1 MLAKKIKETT
11 KFKSYGKCDLLRKQL
26 CVEEMGS
33 AQDKVNIREYVNE
46 IFAGLSW
53 LG

>member
-1 MLAKKIKETT
+1 MLAMKIKETT
-11 KFKSYGKCDLLRKQL
+11 KLKSRGKCDLLRKRL
-26 CVEEMGS
+26 CDEEINQTQS
-33 AQDKVNIREYVNE
+33 KIDYKDYVTE

>member
-1 MLAKKIKETT
+1 MLAMKIKETT
-11 KFKSYGKCDLLRKQL
+11 KLKASAKGGLSRKRLCD
-26 CVEEMGS
+26 EEVS
-33 AQDKVNIREYVNE
+33 LSQTKHDYKDYVNE

>member
-1 MLAKKIKETT
+1 MLANKFKETT

-26 CVEEMGS
+26 CAEEMS
-33 AQDKVNIREYVNE
+33 SVQNKVDIREYVNE

>member
-1 MLAKKIKETT
+1 MLATKLKGTT
-11 KFKSYGKCDLLRKQL
+11 KFKSYGKRDILNKHSCD
-26 CVEEMGS
+26 EEQRSYQGK
-33 AQDKVNIREYVNE
+33 DNFKDYVTE

>member
-1 MLAKKIKETT
+1 MLVMKIKETT
-11 KFKSYGKCDLLRKQL
+11 KLQSRGKCDLLHQRLSQ
-26 CVEEMGS
+26 EEINQTQS
-33 AQDKVNIREYVNE
+33 KADYKDYVTE